1 MLAGPTYRVAFAVA
15 QAERFVADSQRL
27 SHTAQPQ
34 SSLIHRQ
41 GRRLPI
47 ASLHRPYHHLHS
59 HTFDEETILFFLLTL
74 TRRQHRDHDLHN
86 RHPHQAPQRVHRK
99 SPCKLASQAC
109 LVLTRPVAADSPCY
123 RVTKSPLK
131 SPLARHTAE
140 SLLKVRFPARR
151 RRLRHARERY

>member
-1 MLAGPTYRVAFAVA
+1 MSCSVVVRQTATCNQQGWDSQLLAGPTYRVAFAVA

-59 HTFDEETILFFLLTL
+59 HTFDEETILFFLPTL

-99 SPCKLASQAC
+99 SPREPPRRPALCLQDLSQ
-109 LVLTRPVAADSPCY
+109 LTRHALGSPSH
-123 RVTKSPLK
+123 R
-131 SPLARHTAE
+131 
-140 SLLKVRFPARR
+140 
-151 RRLRHARERY
+151 